1 MKNILVPAALFIG
14 FLLVSCSAEDEP
26 KNLPY
31 REGEQLETSKIIGE
45 IQDVNNSFTA
55 SQGNIRSRGSRGGAS
70 ITSADI
76 KGAYRG
82 YKIGAKIGSFIGSF
96 FGGGGASAGKGIGG
110 FIGGAAGGIS
120 SSYNEW
126 KRLTGCGGI
135 EAPSIPEVTSAY
147 CSIKGD
153 IESGRASEEGTA
165 YVGCL
170 NLPYYAVS
178 IEELGVIHNGALDIL
193 RNQGG
198 DVIMPFGI
206 ELDTP
211 VAPAEEAYQLS
222 ALEMAV
228 LDSDEF
234 VNYYNESAASIYED
248 DYNFVITSDSTV
260 ADQIMKLYLDGMESI
275 GDSGF
280 QSVVDFTN
288 EYIAIVANSG
298 ELLDIEKENLYA
310 AFSVAVYSYLY
321 WSENY

>member
-1 MKNILVPAALFIG
+1 
-14 FLLVSCSAEDEP
+14 
-26 KNLPY
+26 
-31 REGEQLETSKIIGE
+31 
-45 IQDVNNSFTA
+45 
-55 SQGNIRSRGSRGGAS
+55 
-70 ITSADI
+70 
-76 KGAYRG
+76 
-82 YKIGAKIGSFIGSF
+82 
-96 FGGGGASAGKGIGG
+96 
-110 FIGGAAGGIS
+110 
-120 SSYNEW
+120 
-126 KRLTGCGGI
+126 
-135 EAPSIPEVTSAY
+135 
-147 CSIKGD
+147 
-153 IESGRASEEGTA
+153 
-165 YVGCL
+165 
-170 NLPYYAVS
+170 
-178 IEELGVIHNGALDIL
+178 
-193 RNQGG
+193 
-198 DVIMPFGI
+198 MPFGL

-288 EYIAIVANSG
+288 EYIAIVANSS

>member
-55 SQGNIRSRGSRGGAS
+55 SQGNIRSRGFLRGLAIVSADVIGAYEGSKVGGA
-70 ITSADI
+70 
-76 KGAYRG
+76 
-82 YKIGAKIGSFIGSF
+82 IGAVVGSAFA
-96 FGGGGASAGKGIGG
+96 GAGAAPGAGVGAL
-110 FIGGAAGGIS
+110 IGGAVGGIG
-120 SSYNEW
+120 SSYGMW
-126 KRLTGCGGI
+126 CTTKGCGGI

-198 DVIMPFGI
+198 DVIMPFGL

-234 VNYYNESAASIYED
+234 VNYYNESAASIYEG

-260 ADQIMKLYLDGMESI
+260 ADQIMKLYLEGMESI

-288 EYIAIVANSG
+288 EYIAIVANSS